1 LEPQGSG
8 VLNLSKGVQFLH
20 GIAYFEH
27 SFGENVEI
35 PDSVNVLGKERTRYL
50 SFTYLCKNIKF
61 GQRQFV

>member
-1 LEPQGSG
+1 LRE
-8 VLNLSKGVQFLH
+8 
-20 GIAYFEH
+20 IAYSEH

-35 PDSVNVLGKERTRYL
+35 PDSVNVSGEERTRYL